1 MCNSSYL
8 AAKPI
13 RRHRPVGLRAE
24 SHTPPA
30 LAAGCQK
37 SRLLPVEAELAQLS
51 RRREAPLALPQTQA
65 AQSGP
70 AAARAR
76 AWVSRNQF
84 GNAPCSWN
92 IDSIGYCQKN
102 SFNCTTC
109 SCQRDVSQS
118 EEKPPKAP
126 RSFLGSGLLTSQQ
139 RLMRACPRIARR
151 RITRLPARRRRWP
164 STRRRATP
172 QNRRHTPPVSPTNF
186 R

>member
-92 IDSIGYCQKN
+92 IDSIGSIGYCQTN

-118 EEKPPKAP
+118 EEKLRKHPFNFGAWTINKPAATYARVSSDRQKENHTIASQTAALAEYAQARDPTKPPAYA
-126 RSFLGSGLLTSQQ
+126 
-139 RLMRACPRIARR
+139 ACFAY
-151 RITRLPARRRRWP
+151 
-164 STRRRATP
+164 
-172 QNRRHTPPVSPTNF
+172 
-186 R
+186 